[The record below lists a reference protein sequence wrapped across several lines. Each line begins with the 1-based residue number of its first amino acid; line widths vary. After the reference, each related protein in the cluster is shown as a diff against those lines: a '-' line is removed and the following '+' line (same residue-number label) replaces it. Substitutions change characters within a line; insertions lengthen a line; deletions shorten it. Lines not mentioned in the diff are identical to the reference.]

1 MLKQKSIFSF
11 NKMSNA
17 YEFFEYFNFLYY
29 FI

>member
-1 MLKQKSIFSF
+1 MLKQKSIYFY
-11 NKMSNA
+11 NKMNNA